1 MIRFLLLSFIFFI
14 TLGAAETPK
23 PDLVQIE
30 KEIQAN
36 PENATLHYRKCQALF
51 AQGKEQAAIDH
62 ARVTMQKFIAAKNDL
77 AWMMLGSIKTE
88 TQRIDVHFN
97 MGRKERAS
105 KKDGIVRPYSFRVW
119 SKDGEKLIRII
130 DFEQGWFDGELS
142 TTALGAMQGSGH
154 VNFGM
159 LENTCDFATVRAK
172 VLEIVEPPKSKDSA
186 TSSKIKIP

>member
-1 MIRFLLLSFIFFI
+1 MLRFLLLCVFSLI
-14 TLGAAETPK
+14 TLGAIEAPK
-23 PDLVQIE
+23 LDLVQIE

-36 PENATLHYRKCQALF
+36 PENPKLHYRKCQALF

-62 ARVTMQKFIAAKNDL
+62 ASGTMQKFIAAKDDL
-77 AWMMLGSIKTE
+77 AWMLLGSIRTE

-97 MGRKERAS
+97 MGRKERAE

-119 SKDGEKLIRII
+119 SKDGDKLIRIV
-130 DFEQGWFDGELS
+130 DFEQGWFDGKQL
-142 TTALGAMQGSGH
+142 TTALGAMQDRGH
-154 VNFGM
+154 VNYGI

-172 VLEIVEPPKSKDSA
+172 VLEIVEPPKSKESA